1 MAEHTRGQRNMEQPE
16 ERSEQRNSQQEQR
29 QSNVSSDNMSR
40 RERSSDQLDEKS
52 STIGRAQRQNSRG
65 LSSKDG
71 LTGSD
76 LDGQVTS

>member
-1 MAEHTRGQRNMEQPE
+1 MAEHTRGQRNMERPD
-16 ERSEQRNSQQEQR
+16 ERSEQRTRQQEQ

-40 RERSSDQLDEKS
+40 RDRSSDQLDEKS